1 MFLYLGDYI
10 LIVKLSYILFIVQPI
25 MRLEPAN
32 THDSA
37 KRPSERHVLVLHSAG
52 ENNEAATKYV
62 NESLSRGQLTIYVP
76 VNTDNN
82 YNTNYNTISHSSKIE
97 SEIMNYEDNVN
108 RGNLLTLDIRS
119 FYNSALA
126 GNMQPFEELK
136 TLLEE
141 AIKERIASDKNDEVT
156 FVSGIAG
163 TLAANQKF
171 DESISAEKWWQKTHS
186 EWLQKG
192 LKVSMICSHPRTI
205 FEKSE
210 FIHYKQAMSSLH
222 YNVLNK

>member
-1 MFLYLGDYI
+1 MTFEPTNTYD
-10 LIVKLSYILFIVQPI
+10 ST
-25 MRLEPAN
+25 RLPFQQHA
-32 THDSA
+32 
-37 KRPSERHVLVLHSAG
+37 LVLHSAD
-52 ENNEAATKYV
+52 NNKAATKYV
-62 NESLSRGQLTIYVP
+62 NEALSRGQLTVYVP

-82 YNTNYNTISHSSKIE
+82 NNTSHSSEIE
-97 SEIMNYEDNVN
+97 SGIISYEDNVN

-156 FVSGIAG
+156 FVSGIGG
-163 TLAANQKF
+163 TLASNQKF
-171 DESISAEKWWQKTHS
+171 DECINAEKWWQKTHS

-192 LKVSMICSHPRTI
+192 LKVSMICSHPSTV
-205 FEKSE
+205 FDKSQ
-210 FIHYKQAMSSLH
+210 FAQYKQAMSSLH
-222 YNVLNK
+222 STVVHPSLT